1 MTEFGGPLSDPE
13 SEKMNGS
20 LLVAEAESAAAVRA
34 VMESDIYWS
43 SNVVSPVLPFP
54 LSMNFVVVVVVDA
67 YGMLGFCVSW
77 RGTL

>member
-34 VMESDIYWS
+34 VMESDIYWF
-43 SNVVSPVLPFP
+43 SNVVSPSVLFFP
-54 LSMNFVVVVVVDA
+54 LPLFP
-67 YGMLGFCVSW
+67 
-77 RGTL
+77 

>member
-20 LLVAEAESAAAVRA
+20 LLIAEAESAEAVRA

-43 SNVVSPVLPFP
+43 SNVVSLSVWAFPPSPV
-54 LSMNFVVVVVVDA
+54 
-67 YGMLGFCVSW
+67 
-77 RGTL
+77 